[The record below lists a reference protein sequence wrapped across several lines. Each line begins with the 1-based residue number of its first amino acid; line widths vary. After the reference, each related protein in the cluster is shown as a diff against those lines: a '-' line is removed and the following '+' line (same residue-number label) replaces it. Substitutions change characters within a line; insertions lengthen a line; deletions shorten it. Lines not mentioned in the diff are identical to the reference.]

1 MFRFVPMIIVI
12 KCYHSSLQISFWPN
26 SLFGSGWTGSDI
38 DFRRSSIFL
47 DGSIVVPTAS
57 GLPLKLSVNGTSTVG
72 LKSSTKLDL
81 SNFFADGKLSAEAHI
96 FPSATVQVIV

>member
-1 MFRFVPMIIVI
+1 MLIN
-12 KCYHSSLQISFWPN
+12 CNHSSLQISFWPN

-96 FPSATVQVIV
+96 FPSATVQVIAQNRSDMF